1 MGKVYKFLTL
11 EDEFLL
17 LKEATEKANSLSI
30 KEILI
35 IMKGK
40 GRSIIM
46 ILLVLP
52 FCQPFQIPGLST
64 PFGLVIAFLA
74 LRSTIGKG
82 ILFPKRLLDKKIE
95 KHTLDKMIQMGLKVS
110 SKLKFIFHQR
120 LNFFT
125 QSPLMKKINGLS
137 VMIAALFLA
146 LPLPIPL
153 SNLIAAWSILWINMG
168 VVEDDGFVV
177 LVGYFFFLV
186 SMFMLGILI
195 SQIKI
200 FLGS

>member
-1 MGKVYKFLTL
+1 LGKVYKFLTL